1 MGITIT
7 KAILALLAGIGVFL
21 LAVRLLSRNIEAI
34 SGHRLKTLFYK
45 TSKSKFL
52 GVGLG
57 TVTAAVIQS
66 SGAVTVMVIG
76 FINAGLMTLAQGA
89 TIAFGA
95 NIGTTITGQ
104 IVALGMFGNN
114 TISTTIIFMSFAGIG
129 AFMLL
134 FAKKDM
140 LQKIGSII
148 AGFGL
153 LFVGLDTMASA
164 MKVFA
169 EMEGLTNFIAQ
180 ITNPILLVLIGTA
193 ITALLQSSSVMS
205 SILITMVSVSSAG
218 VGLITMDQAIYVLIG
233 SNIGAGI
240 VAILASI
247 GSTQDAKRV
256 ALIHIVFNIFGA
268 IVFLVIGAIMKAAS
282 GGDITFGYIMDL
294 MFPNAFPTQL
304 AMFHTIY
311 NVIKVLIFLP
321 LTGVTCKLFT
331 KIIKDKK
338 PTQDDD
344 APKLMYIEDH
354 FLKTPPIAV
363 GMVKKEVERMMA
375 IAVLN
380 FNISIDI
387 VCTLDF
393 SSQEEF
399 KKNENTL
406 NFLNR
411 AITKYIVKF
420 PRDQISDIDNVF
432 LSTIYHVVS
441 DLERIGDYAENIV
454 EYATSLQS
462 GSNTFSEDA
471 IKEVRNL
478 QDIINELQGKVTTI
492 FSEQSTA
499 LLQDA
504 YDIEDDVDNI
514 TQEMAD
520 NHIKRLDEGICS
532 PEVGALYLELTSNVE
547 RIADHFINVAKST
560 RKYAKTPITAK

>member
-34 SGHRLKTLFYK
+34 SGHRLKTLFSK

-164 MKVFA
+164 MRVFA

-193 ITALLQSSSVMS
+193 LTALLQSSSVMS
-205 SILITMVSVSSAG
+205 SILITMVFS
-218 VGLITMDQAIYVLIG
+218 GLITMDQGIYVLIG

-268 IVFLVIGAIMKAAS
+268 VVFLVIGAIMKAAS
-282 GGDITFGYIMDL
+282 GGDITFGYIMHL
-294 MFPNAFPTQL
+294 MFPTAPQTQL

-420 PRDQISDIDNVF
+420 PRDQISDIDNIF

>member
-34 SGHRLKTLFYK
+34 SGHRLKTLFSK

-164 MKVFA
+164 MRVFA
-169 EMEGLTNFIAQ
+169 EMEGLTNFISQ

-193 ITALLQSSSVMS
+193 LTALLQSSSVMS
-205 SILITMVSVSSAG
+205 SILITMVFS
-218 VGLITMDQAIYVLIG
+218 GLITMDQGIYVLIG

-268 IVFLVIGAIMKAAS
+268 VVFLVIGAIMKAAS
-282 GGDITFGYIMDL
+282 GGDITFGYIMHL
-294 MFPNAFPTQL
+294 MFPTAPQTQL

-420 PRDQISDIDNVF
+420 PRDQISDIDNIF

-560 RKYAKTPITAK
+560 RKYAKTPVTAK

>member
-7 KAILALLAGIGVFL
+7 KAILALIAGIGVFL
-21 LAVRLLSRNIEAI
+21 IAVRLLSRNIEAI
-34 SGHRLKTLFYK
+34 SGHRLKTLFSK

-153 LFVGLDTMASA
+153 LFVGLDTMSSA
-164 MKVFA
+164 MRVFA
-169 EMEGLTNFIAQ
+169 EMEGLTSFISQ

-193 ITALLQSSSVMS
+193 LTALLQSSSVMS
-205 SILITMVSVSSAG
+205 SILITMVFS
-218 VGLITMDQAIYVLIG
+218 GLITMDQGIYVLIG

-256 ALIHIVFNIFGA
+256 ALVHIVFNIFGA
-268 IVFLVIGAIMKAAS
+268 VVFLVIGAIMKAAS
-282 GGDITFGYIMDL
+282 GGDITFGYIMHL
-294 MFPNAFPTQL
+294 MFPTAPQTQL

-331 KIIKDKK
+331 KIIRDKK

-344 APKLMYIEDH
+344 TPKLMYIEDH

-420 PRDQISDIDNVF
+420 PRDQISDIDNIF

-492 FSEQSTA
+492 FSEQSIL

-560 RKYAKTPITAK
+560 RKYAKTPVASK

>member
-7 KAILALLAGIGVFL
+7 KAILALIAGIGVFL
-21 LAVRLLSRNIEAI
+21 IAVRLLSRNIEAI
-34 SGHRLKTLFYK
+34 SGHRLKTLFSK

-76 FINAGLMTLAQGA
+76 FINAGLMTLTQGA

-153 LFVGLDTMASA
+153 LFVGLDTMSSA
-164 MKVFA
+164 MRVFA
-169 EMEGLTNFIAQ
+169 EMEGLTSFISQ

-193 ITALLQSSSVMS
+193 LTALLQSSSVMS
-205 SILITMVSVSSAG
+205 SILITMVFS
-218 VGLITMDQAIYVLIG
+218 GLLTMDQGIYVLIG

-256 ALIHIVFNIFGA
+256 ALVHIVFNIFGA
-268 IVFLVIGAIMKAAS
+268 VVFLVVGAIMKAAS
-282 GGDITFGYIMDL
+282 GGDITFGYIMHL
-294 MFPNAFPTQL
+294 MFPTAPQTQL

-331 KIIKDKK
+331 KIIRDKK

-344 APKLMYIEDH
+344 TPKLMYIEDH

-420 PRDQISDIDNVF
+420 PRDQISDKDNIF

-492 FSEQSTA
+492 FSEQSIL

-560 RKYAKTPITAK
+560 RKYAKTPVASK

>member
-7 KAILALLAGIGVFL
+7 KAILALIAGIGVFL
-21 LAVRLLSRNIEAI
+21 IAVRLLSRNIEAI
-34 SGHRLKTLFYK
+34 SGHRLKTLFSK

-153 LFVGLDTMASA
+153 LFVGLDTMSSA
-164 MKVFA
+164 MRVFA
-169 EMEGLTNFIAQ
+169 EMEGLTSFISH

-193 ITALLQSSSVMS
+193 LTALLQSSSVMS
-205 SILITMVSVSSAG
+205 SILITMVFS
-218 VGLITMDQAIYVLIG
+218 GLLTMDQGIYVLIG

-256 ALIHIVFNIFGA
+256 ALVHIVFNIFGA
-268 IVFLVIGAIMKAAS
+268 VVFLVVGAIMKAAS
-282 GGDITFGYIMDL
+282 GGDITFGYIMHL
-294 MFPNAFPTQL
+294 MFPTAPQTQL

-331 KIIKDKK
+331 KIIRDKK

-344 APKLMYIEDH
+344 TPKLMYIEDH

-420 PRDQISDIDNVF
+420 PRDQISDIDNIF

-492 FSEQSTA
+492 FSEQSIL

-560 RKYAKTPITAK
+560 RKYAKTPVASK

>member
-76 FINAGLMTLAQGA
+76 FINAGLMTLTQGA

-205 SILITMVSVSSAG
+205 SILITMVFS
-218 VGLITMDQAIYVLIG
+218 GLITMDQGIYVLIG

-282 GGDITFGYIMDL
+282 GGGITFG
-294 MFPNAFPTQL
+294 
-304 AMFHTIY
+304 
-311 NVIKVLIFLP
+311 
-321 LTGVTCKLFT
+321 
-331 KIIKDKK
+331 
-338 PTQDDD
+338 
-344 APKLMYIEDH
+344 
-354 FLKTPPIAV
+354 
-363 GMVKKEVERMMA
+363 
-375 IAVLN
+375 
-380 FNISIDI
+380 
-387 VCTLDF
+387 
-393 SSQEEF
+393 
-399 KKNENTL
+399 
-406 NFLNR
+406 
-411 AITKYIVKF
+411 
-420 PRDQISDIDNVF
+420 
-432 LSTIYHVVS
+432 
-441 DLERIGDYAENIV
+441 
-454 EYATSLQS
+454 
-462 GSNTFSEDA
+462 
-471 IKEVRNL
+471 
-478 QDIINELQGKVTTI
+478 
-492 FSEQSTA
+492 
-499 LLQDA
+499 
-504 YDIEDDVDNI
+504 
-514 TQEMAD
+514 
-520 NHIKRLDEGICS
+520 
-532 PEVGALYLELTSNVE
+532 
-547 RIADHFINVAKST
+547 
-560 RKYAKTPITAK
+560 

>member
-7 KAILALLAGIGVFL
+7 KAILALIAGIGVFL
-21 LAVRLLSRNIEAI
+21 IAVRLLSRNIEAI
-34 SGHRLKTLFYK
+34 SGHRLKTLFSK

-153 LFVGLDTMASA
+153 LFVGLDTMSSA
-164 MKVFA
+164 MRVFA
-169 EMEGLTNFIAQ
+169 EMEGLTSFISH

-193 ITALLQSSSVMS
+193 LTALLQSSSVMS
-205 SILITMVSVSSAG
+205 SILITMVFS
-218 VGLITMDQAIYVLIG
+218 GLITMDQGIYVLIG

-256 ALIHIVFNIFGA
+256 ALVHIVFNIFGA
-268 IVFLVIGAIMKAAS
+268 VVFLVIGAIMKAAS
-282 GGDITFGYIMDL
+282 GGDITFGYIMHL
-294 MFPNAFPTQL
+294 MFPTAPQTQL

-331 KIIKDKK
+331 KIIRDKK

-344 APKLMYIEDH
+344 TPKLMYIEDH

-420 PRDQISDIDNVF
+420 PRDQISDIDNIF

-492 FSEQSTA
+492 FSEQSIL

-560 RKYAKTPITAK
+560 RKYAKTPVASK

>member
-34 SGHRLKTLFYK
+34 SGHRLKTLFSK

-193 ITALLQSSSVMS
+193 LTALLQSSSVMS
-205 SILITMVSVSSAG
+205 SILITMVFS
-218 VGLITMDQAIYVLIG
+218 GLITMDQGIYVLIG

-268 IVFLVIGAIMKAAS
+268 VVFLVIGAIMKAAS
-282 GGDITFGYIMDL
+282 GGDITFGYIMHL
-294 MFPNAFPTQL
+294 MFPTAPQTQL

-338 PTQDDD
+338 PTQEDD

-420 PRDQISDIDNVF
+420 PRDQISDIDNIF

-492 FSEQSTA
+492 FSEQSIA

>member
-7 KAILALLAGIGVFL
+7 KAILALIAGIGVFL
-21 LAVRLLSRNIEAI
+21 IAVRLLSRNIEAI
-34 SGHRLKTLFYK
+34 SGHRLKTLFSK

-153 LFVGLDTMASA
+153 LFVGLDTMSSA
-164 MKVFA
+164 MRVFA
-169 EMEGLTNFIAQ
+169 EMEGLTSFISH

-193 ITALLQSSSVMS
+193 LTALLQSSSVMS
-205 SILITMVSVSSAG
+205 SILITMVFS
-218 VGLITMDQAIYVLIG
+218 GLITMDQGIYVLIG

-256 ALIHIVFNIFGA
+256 ALVHIVFNIFGA
-268 IVFLVIGAIMKAAS
+268 VVFLVIGAIMKAAS
-282 GGDITFGYIMDL
+282 GGDITFGYIMHL
-294 MFPNAFPTQL
+294 MFPTAPQTQL

-331 KIIKDKK
+331 KIIRDKK

-344 APKLMYIEDH
+344 TPKLMYIEDH

-393 SSQEEF
+393 SSQDEF

-420 PRDQISDIDNVF
+420 PRDQISDIDNIF

-492 FSEQSTA
+492 FSEQSIL

-560 RKYAKTPITAK
+560 RKYAKTPVASK

>member
-7 KAILALLAGIGVFL
+7 KAILALIAGIGVFL

-34 SGHRLKTLFYK
+34 SGHRLKTLFSK

-164 MKVFA
+164 MRVFA

-193 ITALLQSSSVMS
+193 LTALLQSSSVMS
-205 SILITMVSVSSAG
+205 SILITMVFS
-218 VGLITMDQAIYVLIG
+218 GLITMDQGIYVLIG

-268 IVFLVIGAIMKAAS
+268 VVFLVIGAIMKAAS
-282 GGDITFGYIMDL
+282 GGDITFGYIMHL
-294 MFPNAFPTQL
+294 MFPTAPQTQL

-420 PRDQISDIDNVF
+420 PRDQISDIDNIF

>member
-7 KAILALLAGIGVFL
+7 KAILSLIAGIGVFL
-21 LAVRLLSRNIEAI
+21 IAVRLLSRNIEAV
-34 SGHRLKTLFYK
+34 SGHRLKTLFSK

-104 IVALGMFGNN
+104 IVALGMFGSN
-114 TISTTIIFMSFAGIG
+114 TISTTIIFMAFAGIG

-164 MKVFA
+164 MRVFA
-169 EMEGLTNFIAQ
+169 EMEGLTSFISQ

-193 ITALLQSSSVMS
+193 LTALLQSSSVMS
-205 SILITMVSVSSAG
+205 SILITMVFS
-218 VGLITMDQAIYVLIG
+218 GLINMDQGIYVLIG

-256 ALIHIVFNIFGA
+256 ALIHMVFNIFGA
-268 IVFLVIGAIMKAAS
+268 VVFLIAGFIMRMAS
-282 GGDITFGYIMDL
+282 GGNVTFGYIMGL
-294 MFPNAFPTQL
+294 MFPTAPQTQL

-311 NVIKVLIFLP
+311 NVIKVLLFLP
-321 LTGVTCKLFT
+321 LTNITCKLFT
-331 KIIKDKK
+331 KIIRDKK
-338 PTQDDD
+338 TTTEDNT
-344 APKLMYIEDH
+344 PKLMFIEDH

-363 GMVKKEVERMMA
+363 GMVKKEVERMMDIA
-375 IAVLN
+375 IAN
-380 FNISIDI
+380 FNLSIDI
-387 VCTLDF
+387 VCDLDF
-393 SSQEEF
+393 SKEEEF
-399 KKNENTL
+399 KQNENTL

-420 PRDQISDIDNVF
+420 PRDQISDIDNIF

-454 EYATSLQS
+454 EYATSLRSQN
-462 GSNTFSEDA
+462 NTFSNEA
-471 IKEVRNL
+471 IQEVRNL
-478 QDIINELQGKVTTI
+478 QDIINELQNKVVTI
-492 FSEQSTA
+492 FSEQSIA
-499 LLQDA
+499 VLQDA

-532 PEVGALYLELTSNVE
+532 PEVGALYLELSSNLE

-560 RKYAKTPITAK
+560 RKYAKTPVTAK

>member
-7 KAILALLAGIGVFL
+7 KAILALIAGIGVFL
-21 LAVRLLSRNIEAI
+21 IAVRLLSRNIEAV
-34 SGHRLKTLFYK
+34 SGHRLKTLFSK

-164 MKVFA
+164 MRVFA
-169 EMEGLTNFIAQ
+169 EMEGLTNFISQ

-193 ITALLQSSSVMS
+193 LTALLQSSSVMS
-205 SILITMVSVSSAG
+205 SILITMVFS
-218 VGLITMDQAIYVLIG
+218 GLITMDQGTYVLIG

-268 IVFLVIGAIMKAAS
+268 VVFLVIGAIMKAAS
-282 GGDITFGYIMDL
+282 GGDITFGYIMHL
-294 MFPNAFPTQL
+294 MFPTAPQTQL

>member
-1 MGITIT
+1 MGVTIT
-7 KAILALLAGIGVFL
+7 KAILALIAGIGVFL
-21 LAVRLLSRNIEAI
+21 IAVRLLSRNIEAI
-34 SGHRLKTLFYK
+34 SGHRLKTLFSK

-76 FINAGLMTLAQGA
+76 FINAGLMTLSQGA

-134 FAKKDM
+134 FAKKDTI
-140 LQKIGSII
+140 QKIGSII

-153 LFVGLDTMASA
+153 LFVGLDTMSSA

-169 EMEGLTNFIAQ
+169 EMEGLTSFISQ

-193 ITALLQSSSVMS
+193 LTALLQSSSVMS
-205 SILITMVSVSSAG
+205 SILITMVFS
-218 VGLITMDQAIYVLIG
+218 GLLTMDQGIYVLIG
-233 SNIGAGI
+233 SNIGAVI
-240 VAILASI
+240 VAVLASI

-256 ALIHIVFNIFGA
+256 AMIDIVFNVFGA
-268 IVFLVIGAIMKAAS
+268 VVFLVVGAVMKAAS
-282 GGDITFGYIMDL
+282 GGDITFGYIMNL
-294 MFPNAFPTQL
+294 MFPNAPQTQL

-344 APKLMYIEDH
+344 TPKLMYIEDH

-420 PRDQISDIDNVF
+420 PRDQISDKDNIF

-478 QDIINELQGKVTTI
+478 QEIINELQGKVTTI
-492 FSEQSTA
+492 FSEQSTL

-514 TQEMAD
+514 TQEMSD
-520 NHIKRLDEGICS
+520 NHIKRLDDGICS

-560 RKYAKTPITAK
+560 RKYAKTPVASK